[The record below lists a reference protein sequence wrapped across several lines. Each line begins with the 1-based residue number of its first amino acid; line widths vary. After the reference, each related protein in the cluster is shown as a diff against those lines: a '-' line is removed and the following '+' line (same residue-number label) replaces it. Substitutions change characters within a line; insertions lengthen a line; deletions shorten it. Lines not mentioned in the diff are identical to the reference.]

1 MNPPSEV
8 PPCSEQRSET
18 TCAEMFRDFPN
29 SLENSRICRKVK
41 EEGEKV
47 DWISKHLAECDRSSD
62 FFARFISSHSHSPAS
77 PTHPG
82 SCQPVL
88 LAHVKLLF
96 FSRFMSS
103 SCCGKLWCKFAAPLV
118 GRWRS
123 EESSLKCKRDS
134 VVESSSSSRRAR
146 LRCRT
151 VRNSLKAVKFLNC
164 NVYQDVKH

>member
-1 MNPPSEV
+1 
-8 PPCSEQRSET
+8 
-18 TCAEMFRDFPN
+18 MFRDFPN

-62 FFARFISSHSHSPAS
+62 FFARFISSHSHSP
-77 PTHPG
+77 THPG

-103 SCCGKLWCKFAAPLV
+103 SCCGKLWCKFAAPQA

-134 VVESSSSSRRAR
+134 VVESNSSGSSSSSSSSSSNSSNSRAR